1 MAMRLKGV
9 FVKQNFSNFST
20 TVSLRATK
28 NEYSILGA
36 SGREGHGVGGGVF
49 WGGISSEAY
58 QEDENQSATFNF
70 LFKSH
75 LHFTFSLVIQ
85 LHLIL
90 NTKLMP

>member
-36 SGREGHGVGGGVF
+36 SGREGHGRGVFFGGV
-49 WGGISSEAY
+49 
-58 QEDENQSATFNF
+58 
-70 LFKSH
+70 SH
-75 LHFTFSLVIQ
+75 LKLTRKTKTNLLILIFSLKVTYISHFPQ
-85 LHLIL
+85 
-90 NTKLMP
+90 

>member
-36 SGREGHGVGGGVF
+36 SGREGHGRGVF
-49 WGGISSEAY
+49 FGGGISSEAY
-58 QEDENQSATFNF
+58 QEDKNQSANFNF

-75 LHFTFSLVIQ
+75 LHFTFSSVIQ

>member
-36 SGREGHGVGGGVF
+36 LGKEGHGEGGV
-49 WGGISSEAY
+49 GILGAI
-58 QEDENQSATFNF
+58 
-70 LFKSH
+70 SH
-75 LHFTFSLVIQ
+75 LKLTRKTKTNLLILIFSLKVTYISHFPQ
-85 LHLIL
+85 
-90 NTKLMP
+90 

>member
-36 SGREGHGVGGGVF
+36 SGKEGHGEGGWVF
-49 WGGISSEAY
+49 WGRY
-58 QEDENQSATFNF
+58 
-70 LFKSH
+70 
-75 LHFTFSLVIQ
+75 
-85 LHLIL
+85 LI
-90 NTKLMP
+90 